1 MVLHGDRH
9 RGALGRKER
18 GVIDG
23 SGEQQFG

>member
-1 MVLHGDRH
+1 MVLDGDRH